1 MLGWEAFEVE
11 AGIFSNVA
19 SSKAG
24 FWSPA
29 VLVKGARS
37 GCHIKAYFDHF
48 IAPNKNSLPYKTY
61 LFFL

>member
-11 AGIFSNVA
+11 ARISSNIA
-19 SSKAG
+19 SSKA
-24 FWSPA
+24 PV

-37 GCHIKAYFDHF
+37 GCHIKAYFDYF